1 MNNKCNNTPTKEA
14 VMLNDALNSVGIET
28 VLEHHDGHKC
38 VDIYVPKAKTYIEV
52 DGNRH
57 YTSHHQIISDF
68 ERDHHSD
75 DDGFHTLHI
84 PNEAV
89 HKHAIK
95 IARALKKMV
104 NF

>member
-1 MNNKCNNTPTKEA
+1 MKICSDNTPTKEA
-14 VMLNDALNSVGIET
+14 VMLNNALRSVGIET
-28 VLEHHDGHKC
+28 ILEHHDGHKC
-38 VDIYVPKAKTYIEV
+38 VDIYIPKAKTYIEV
-52 DGNRH
+52 DGLHH
-57 YTSHHQIISDF
+57 YTDLEQIRADF
-68 ERDHHSD
+68 ARDHFSD

-89 HKHAIK
+89 RTQAIK

>member
-1 MNNKCNNTPTKEA
+1 MKENQPTKEA
-14 VMLNDALNSVGIET
+14 LILNDALVAVGIDT
-28 VLEHHDGHKC
+28 VLEHSDGHKR
-38 VDIYVPKAKTYIEV
+38 VDIFIPKGKIYIEV
-52 DGNRH
+52 DGQHH

-84 PNEAV
+84 PNEVAE
-89 HKHAIK
+89 KQAIK
-95 IARALKKMV
+95 VARALKKML